1 MYLSD
6 TRKYQKRINNAEKFF
21 SSFCSSRDDLLT
33 FESYR
38 VLSIR
43 RERDPDNLIFSMST
57 LIRRD
62 PSAAAVAAVFVFGVV
77 VVVVIIVTVVVVVAV
92 VAVVVVVVVVIV
104 VAVTITVVDVVVVV
118 VLVVTALSFDE

>member
-1 MYLSD
+1 MYLSE
-6 TRKYQKRINNAEKFF
+6 TRKYQKRKNNAEKFF

-43 RERDPDNLIFSMST
+43 RERDPDNLIFSMSS
-57 LIRRD
+57 LIIRD
-62 PSAAAVAAVFVFGVV
+62 PSAAAVVAVFVFGV
-77 VVVVIIVTVVVVVAV
+77 I
-92 VAVVVVVVVVIV
+92 VVVVIV
-104 VAVTITVVDVVVVV
+104 VAVVVVVAAVVVVIVVAVVVVVATVVVVVVDVV